1 MAIYPI
7 WKDVIIAGRGVG
19 ASFGYTITLNN
30 EEIYKGFAHSSPNSL
45 VTTFNLSA
53 IAKDYLSSKITFST
67 ASSQEV
73 STWKGVFKVVDN
85 KGNAL
90 ASHTLYNDWSY
101 RTEYAESAISLAEPI
116 INYVDPRQLVVTSVG
131 NLSQIESVSVAITV
145 GSVVRFEGS
154 VKAFMTTTAKILND
168 SDAGKVLKVLVEGVE
183 VLTADIKRTN
193 AKYCLYYMNTHGGYD
208 SFLVRG
214 NSMRS
219 DAYER
224 TNIRRSVS
232 GNMQHGKDTILNTIT
247 TKWELYTDY
256 LTDTQYQRLH
266 HLLGSTSVYLHD
278 LESDEIVPVIV
289 TNNMTNYH
297 TYTNQG
303 RKMSYVKIDVES
315 AQEHMRI

>member
-7 WKDVIIAGRGVG
+7 WKDVIIMRPT
-19 ASFGYTITLNN
+19 SFGYTITLNN
-30 EEIYKGFAHSSPNSL
+30 EEIYKGFAHKFPNSL
-45 VTTFNLSA
+45 TTTFNLSA

-67 ASSQEV
+67 DSSQEV

-85 KGNAL
+85 RGNAL
-90 ASHTLYNDWSY
+90 ANHTLYNDWSY

-131 NLSQIESVSVAITV
+131 NLSQMESVSVVITV
-145 GSVVRFEGS
+145 GSVERFEGS

-168 SDAGKVLKVLVEGVE
+168 SDAGKVLKVLIGGVE

-193 AKYCLYYMNTHGGYD
+193 AKYCLYYMNAHGGYD

-232 GNMQHGKDTILNTIT
+232 GNLRHSKDTILNTIT

-256 LTDTQYQRLH
+256 LTDAQYQRLH

-278 LESDEIVPVIV
+278 LESDEIAPVIV

>member
-7 WKDVIIAGRGVG
+7 WKDVIITGRALG

-30 EEIYKGFAHSSPNSL
+30 EEIYKGFAHSAPNSL
-45 VTTFNLSA
+45 VATFNLSA

-73 STWKGVFKVVDN
+73 STWEGVFKVVDN
-85 KGNAL
+85 KGYAL
-90 ASHTLYNDWSY
+90 ANHTLYNDWSY

-116 INYVDPRQLVVTSVG
+116 ISYVDPRQLVVTSVG
-131 NLSQIESVSVAITV
+131 NLSQMESVSVVITV

-168 SDAGKVLKVLVEGVE
+168 SDAGKVLKVLVGGVE

-193 AKYCLYYMNTHGGYD
+193 AKYCLYYMNAHGGYD

-232 GNMQHGKDTILNTIT
+232 GNLQHDKDTILNTIT

-256 LTDTQYQRLH
+256 LTDAQYQRLH

>member
-7 WKDVIIAGRGVG
+7 WKDVIITGKGVG
-19 ASFGYTITLNN
+19 TSFSYTITLND
-30 EEIYKGFAHSSPNSL
+30 EEIYKGVAYSSPNS
-45 VTTFNLSA
+45 VTTTFNLSA
-53 IAKDYLSSKITFST
+53 IARDYLSSKITFRT
-67 ASSQEV
+67 TSSQEV
-73 STWKGVFKVVDN
+73 PTWKGVFKVLDN
-85 KGNAL
+85 RGPL
-90 ASHTLYNDWSY
+90 ATHTLYNDWSY
-101 RTEYAESAISLAEPI
+101 RTEYAESAVSLAEPI

-131 NLSQIESVSVAITV
+131 NLSQINSVSVVITV

-168 SDAGKVLKVLVEGVE
+168 SDAGKVLKVLIEGVE

-232 GNMQHGKDTILNTIT
+232 GNLQHSKDTILNTIT

-256 LTDTQYQRLH
+256 LTDAQYQRLH

-315 AQEHMRI
+315 AQEHMRM